1 MDLIT
6 PAAPRSVEY
15 GNDGQLLE
23 RVLTPYKP
31 HCRYLKSATV
41 TRQGEP
47 RDGGRVSARA
57 EFGIPESCYID
68 DTGHFNSVEFN
79 LCFNQLV
86 YYLLAKSVKERAMW
100 PFSTWTLDEFWDRQL
115 PDILIVDFRSTFRR
129 AMRGRGFW
137 GEIDVVGIDERD
149 GDDGSIAL
157 VSTLCRYG
165 EEEMPACHGGV
176 RLAVRMTRTRAA

>member
-1 MDLIT
+1 MDLINT
-6 PAAPRSVEY
+6 STARSTQY
-15 GNDGQLLE
+15 GCDEPLLN

-31 HCRYLKSATV
+31 HCRYLKAATV

-47 RDGGRVSARA
+47 RDGGRVSARG
-57 EFGIPESCYID
+57 EFTIPESCYID
-68 DTGHFNSVEFN
+68 DTGHFNAVEFN

-100 PFSTWTLDEFWDRQL
+100 PFDAWTLDEYWARQL

-137 GEIDVVGIDERD
+137 GEIDVVGVDEREAD
-149 GDDGSIAL
+149 GGSIVL

-165 EEEMPACHGGV
+165 DGDVPTCHGGV
-176 RLAVRMTRTRAA
+176 RLAVRTTRTEAA

>member
-15 GNDGQLLE
+15 GSDGHLLE

-47 RDGGRVSARA
+47 RDGGRVSARG

-100 PFSTWTLDEFWDRQL
+100 PFSTWTLDEFWARQL

-129 AMRGRGFW
+129 AMRGRAFW
-137 GEIDVVGIDERD
+137 GEIDVVGMDERD